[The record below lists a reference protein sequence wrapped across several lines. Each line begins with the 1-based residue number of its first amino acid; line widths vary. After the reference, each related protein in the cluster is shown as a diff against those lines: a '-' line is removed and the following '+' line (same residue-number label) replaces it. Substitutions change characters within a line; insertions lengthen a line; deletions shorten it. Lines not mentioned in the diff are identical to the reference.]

1 MKMDA
6 PKRPPPTAAGKGGN
20 AMQFT
25 LRYAF
30 LGLLAAP
37 IALPA
42 VAAAQAYPTRAIR
55 IIVPYA
61 PGGSTDVVFRLLAPR
76 LAEDLG
82 QQVVVENRPGGGS
95 TIGLEIAAKSAP
107 DGHTWGTPN
116 ITFGANPSLIR
127 KMPFDS
133 EKDLVPVSQVTV
145 VTMVLSL
152 HPSVP
157 ARSVK
162 ELIALAKKRP
172 GELNFGSAGNA
183 SANHL
188 ATAKFMHQT
197 GTNLLHVPYKGGG
210 PAVISLVS
218 GETSML
224 FATIPS
230 AIQHIQSGRLRGLA
244 VSRAQRSPA
253 LPDIPTVA
261 EAGVP
266 GFEAIEWNGVMV
278 PAGTPG
284 PVVKRIH
291 QALANV
297 LGAPAIRERI
307 LAVGAEVVAS
317 SPDEFTKF
325 IRSEFATWAKV
336 IKDLGIKIE

>member
-1 MKMDA
+1 MRH
-6 PKRPPPTAAGKGGN
+6 P
-20 AMQFT
+20 
-25 LRYAF
+25 LRYAV
-30 LGLLAAP
+30 LALLLWPAIAP
-37 IALPA
+37 
-42 VAAAQAYPTRAIR
+42 AQNFATRTIR

-76 LAEDLG
+76 LSEDLG
-82 QQVVVENRPGGGS
+82 QTVVVDNRPGGSS
-95 TIGLEIAAKSAP
+95 TIGLDLAAKSPP

-116 ITFGANPSLIR
+116 ITFGANPSLMK

-162 ELIALAKKRP
+162 QLIVLAKARP
-172 GELNFGSAGNA
+172 GELNFSSAGNA

-188 ATAKFMHQT
+188 ATAKFMHMS
-197 GTNLLHVPYKGGG
+197 GTNLTHVPYKGGG

-230 AIQHIQSGRLRGLA
+230 AIQHIQAGRLRGIA
-244 VSRAQRSPA
+244 VSRAQRNPA
-253 LPDIPTVA
+253 LPDVPTVA

-266 GFEAIEWNGVMV
+266 GYEAIEWNGVMV
-278 PAGTPG
+278 PAGTP
-284 PVVKRIH
+284 PAVVRRIH
-291 QALANV
+291 QSLSKVLA
-297 LGAPAIRERI
+297 APAMKERI
-307 LAVGAEVVAS
+307 VGVGAEVVGS
-317 SPDEFTKF
+317 SPEEFTAF
-325 IRSEFATWAKV
+325 IKSEFAAWAKV
-336 IKDLGIKIE
+336 IKEVGITVE

>member
-1 MKMDA
+1 MSS
-6 PKRPPPTAAGKGGN
+6 
-20 AMQFT
+20 T
-25 LRYAF
+25 LSRISVAV
-30 LGLLAAP
+30 LGALLAW
-37 IALPA
+37 PA
-42 VAAAQAYPTRAIR
+42 IIAAQNYPTRTIR

-61 PGGSTDVVFRLLAPR
+61 PRGSTDVVFRLLAPR
-76 LAEDLG
+76 LSEDLG
-82 QQVVVENRPGGGS
+82 QPVVVDNRPGGSS
-95 TIGLEIAAKSAP
+95 TIGLDLAAKSPP

-116 ITFGANPSLIR
+116 ITFGANPSLMK

-162 ELIALAKKRP
+162 ELLALAKARP
-172 GELNFGSAGNA
+172 GQLNFGSAGNA

-188 ATAKFMHQT
+188 ATAKFMHMSGAKLT
-197 GTNLLHVPYKGGG
+197 HIPYQGGG

-230 AIQHIQSGRLRGLA
+230 AIQHILSGRLRGLA
-244 VSRAQRSPA
+244 VSRAQRNPA
-253 LPDIPTVA
+253 LPDVPTVA

-266 GFEAIEWNGVMV
+266 GYEAIEWNGVMV
-278 PAGTPG
+278 PASTP
-284 PVVKRIH
+284 PAVVRRIH
-291 QALANV
+291 QALAKA
-297 LGAPAIRERI
+297 LAIPALRERI
-307 LAVGAEVVAS
+307 VQIGSEPVGS
-317 SPDEFTKF
+317 SPEEFTAF
-325 IRSEFATWAKV
+325 IKSEFSAWAKV
-336 IKDLGIKIE
+336 IKEVGITVE

>member
-1 MKMDA
+1 MEGSIMSSTLPRVSMA
-6 PKRPPPTAAGKGGN
+6 VLAALLAWPGITAAQN
-20 AMQFT
+20 
-25 LRYAF
+25 
-30 LGLLAAP
+30 
-37 IALPA
+37 
-42 VAAAQAYPTRAIR
+42 YPTRTIR
-55 IIVPYA
+55 IIVPYS

-76 LAEDLG
+76 LSEDLG
-82 QQVVVENRPGGGS
+82 QSVVVENRPGGSS
-95 TIGLEIAAKSAP
+95 TIGLDLAAKSQP

-116 ITFGANPSLIR
+116 ITFGANPSLMK

-162 ELIALAKKRP
+162 QLVVLAKARP

-188 ATAKFMHQT
+188 ATAKFMYMSGAKLT
-197 GTNLLHVPYKGGG
+197 HVPYQGGG
-210 PAVISLVS
+210 PAVISLLS
-218 GETSML
+218 GETSIL

-244 VSRAQRSPA
+244 VSRAQRNPA
-253 LPDIPTVA
+253 LPDVPTVA

-266 GFEAIEWNGVMV
+266 GYEAIEWNGVMV
-278 PAGTPG
+278 PAGTP
-284 PVVKRIH
+284 PAVVRRIH
-291 QALANV
+291 QALSKV
-297 LGAPAIRERI
+297 LAAPAMKERI
-307 LAVGAEVVAS
+307 VGVGAEVVGS
-317 SPDEFTKF
+317 SPEEFTAF
-325 IRSEFATWAKV
+325 IKSEFSAWAKV
-336 IKDLGIKIE
+336 IKETGITVQ

>member
-1 MKMDA
+1 MNSKLLCFLSA
-6 PKRPPPTAAGKGGN
+6 LWSVALIYAGSATA
-20 AMQFT
+20 QS
-25 LRYAF
+25 Y
-30 LGLLAAP
+30 
-37 IALPA
+37 PA
-42 VAAAQAYPTRAIR
+42 KPIR

-76 LAEDLG
+76 LSEDLG
-82 QQVVVENRPGGGS
+82 QTVVVDNRPGGSS
-95 TIGLEIAAKSAP
+95 TIGLDLAAKSPP
-107 DGHTWGTPN
+107 DGHTWGAPN
-116 ITFGANPSLIR
+116 ITFGANPSLMK

-162 ELIALAKKRP
+162 QLIGLAKARP
-172 GELNFGSAGNA
+172 GELNFSSAGNA

-188 ATAKFMHQT
+188 ATAKFMHMS
-197 GTNLLHVPYKGGG
+197 GTNLTHVPYKGGG

-244 VSRAQRSPA
+244 VSRAQRNPA
-253 LPDIPTVA
+253 LPDVPTVA

-266 GFEAIEWNGVMV
+266 GYEAIEWNGVMV
-278 PAGTPG
+278 PAGTP
-284 PVVKRIH
+284 PAVVRRIH
-291 QALANV
+291 QSLSKVLA
-297 LGAPAIRERI
+297 APAMKERI
-307 LAVGAEVVAS
+307 VGVGAEVVGS
-317 SPDEFTKF
+317 SPEEFTAF
-325 IRSEFATWAKV
+325 IKSEFAAWAKV
-336 IKDLGIKIE
+336 IKEVGITVE